1 VTSDQQEAAMVTKIA
16 FAAVI
21 AIAATLIAASQ
32 SATYLIAAA
41 W

>member
-1 VTSDQQEAAMVTKIA
+1 MVTKIA

-21 AIAATLIAASQ
+21 AIAIAATLLAASQ